1 MPRKQCREGPCYLP
15 LLGAAY
21 SPWSSSS
28 VVASGTLII
37 ALRNVHMKS
46 VLALNMMQALRRQP
60 SFWVCARVRNGA
72 PTAHPGFPKD
82 RHSNSVLTGRTSDTG
97 SWMIPVR
104 LSNVSPAPA
113 ARESAECPAA
123 TATRETVPTR
133 RAQLRHLNSFGVP
146 GPMVSSLSHAQFCGI
161 PIRRLLSTVPSG
173 TTGAAAVA
181 SEGAD
186 GQLGELSGRTPEE
199 SNEGQPVPTEP
210 NESQSLPTEPNE
222 GPLVRVDLSR
232 IPGTENAKD
241 GLMTLVF
248 TCCKCN
254 RRSAKKFS
262 KVWYCSA
269 CP

>member
-1 MPRKQCREGPCYLP
+1 
-15 LLGAAY
+15 
-21 SPWSSSS
+21 
-28 VVASGTLII
+28 
-37 ALRNVHMKS
+37 MKS